1 MFYSLGIAI
10 GLTVTDID
18 NMTAGEIVDLVYYRA
33 NQADKHQE
41 RKPDTRR
48 KATQADYDSF

>member
-18 NMTAGEIVDLVYYRA
+18 NMTAGEIVDLAYYRA
-33 NQADKHQE
+33 NQAEQRQG

>member
-18 NMTAGEIVDLVYYRA
+18 NMTAGEIVDLAYYRA
-33 NQADKHQE
+33 NQAEQRQE

>member
-33 NQADKHQE
+33 NQAEQRQE